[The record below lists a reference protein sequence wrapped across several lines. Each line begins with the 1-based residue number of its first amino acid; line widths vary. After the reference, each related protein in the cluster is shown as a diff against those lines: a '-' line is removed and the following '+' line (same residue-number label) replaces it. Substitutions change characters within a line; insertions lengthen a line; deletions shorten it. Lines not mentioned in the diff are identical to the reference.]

1 MATNNTNLTTPLL
14 PQNSNPNS
22 QLISVHTN
30 LESPDNSHL
39 SESSAQIEC
48 DPENPFGFPE
58 LGRLSIP
65 ESSTIDP
72 FRNHTPVIEG
82 VYEWV
87 KIVVCLP
94 LVVLRLV
101 LFGVSLF
108 VGYLAT
114 LVAINGWKE
123 RERPMDRWRCGV
135 MWVTRVCARGV
146 LFSWGYHWIKRRGQP
161 APRGIAPIVVS
172 NHVSFVEPIFFFYEI
187 FPTIV
192 ASDSHDS
199 LPLVGTIIRAMQ
211 VIYVNRSSAASRKHA
226 IDEIKRK
233 ASCDRFPR
241 VLLFPEG
248 TTTNGRALLSFQLG
262 AFLPG
267 YPIQP
272 VTVHYPFVHF
282 DQSWGNISLP
292 KLMFRMFTQFHNFM
306 EVEYLPVIRPLENQ
320 EESENRYAN
329 IYAERT
335 GYAIASA
342 LNIVQT
348 SYSYGDMIL
357 LTKAAQRK
365 QVNPSKFMVEMSKV
379 ESAYQIT
386 NREAVEFLDKFLSMN
401 PDNSGSVRLP
411 DFSRVLKLKTC
422 DLSKKIFA
430 FLDVEK
436 NGRIT
441 FKQFLYGSLYVL
453 KHLSFRRACEVAF
466 SKTSSARESYIS
478 EQEFGDL
485 VRLAISDMSA
495 DEASDLFHLFDHDGD
510 GKVSKDDFFDCLKR
524 HPLLIAIFSP
534 LVQLE
539 QEMVNERTF
548 KEIV

>member
-1 MATNNTNLTTPLL
+1 MATDNANLATALL
-14 PQNSNPNS
+14 PQNANPKP
-22 QLISVHTN
+22 QHISVHID
-30 LESPDNSHL
+30 LESPDKNHL
-39 SESSAQIEC
+39 SESSGQLDS
-48 DPENPFGFPE
+48 DPGNPFGFPE
-58 LGRLSIP
+58 LGMPSIP

-82 VYEWV
+82 VYEWAKV
-87 KIVVCLP
+87 VVCLP

-108 VGYLAT
+108 VGYLAA
-114 LVAINGWKE
+114 VAAINGWKE

-135 MWVTRVCARGV
+135 MRVTRVCARGV
-146 LFSWGYHWIKRRGQP
+146 LFSWGYHWIKRRGRP
-161 APRGIAPIVVS
+161 APRGFAPIVVS
-172 NHVSFVEPIFFFYEI
+172 NHI

-199 LPLVGTIIRAMQ
+199 VPLVGTIIKAMQ

-233 ASCDRFPR
+233 ASYDRFPR

-306 EVEYLPVIRPLENQ
+306 EVEYLPVIRPLRECKLICK
-320 EESENRYAN
+320 N
-329 IYAERT
+329 IWRK
-335 GYAIASA
+335 G
-342 LNIVQT
+342 N
-348 SYSYGDMIL
+348 MIL
-357 LTKAAQRK
+357 LTKAAQMK
-365 QVNPSKFMVEMSKV
+365 QVNPSKFMVEMAKV

-401 PDNSGSVRLP
+401 PDNSSGSVRLP

-422 DLSKKIFA
+422 GLSKKIFA

-436 NGRIT
+436 NGQIT

-453 KHLSFRRACEVAF
+453 KHPSFRRACEVAF
-466 SKTSSARESYIS
+466 SKTSTVRESYIS

-485 VRLAISDMSA
+485 VRLAILDMSA
-495 DEASDLFHLFDHDGD
+495 DEVSDLFHLFDHDGD
-510 GKVSKDDFFDCLKR
+510 GKVSKDTFPYELTLRSALGKKGVRRTDYHIRELSCFEVPTLLKFKTSIPR
-524 HPLLIAIFSP
+524 
-534 LVQLE
+534 LE
-539 QEMVNERTF
+539 WYWEGME
-548 KEIV
+548 

>member
-1 MATNNTNLTTPLL
+1 MATNTNLTTPLL
-14 PQNSNPNS
+14 PQNSNPNPHS
-22 QLISVHTN
+22 ISVHTN
-30 LESPDNSHL
+30 LESPDNNHL

-58 LGRLSIP
+58 LARLSIP

-94 LVVLRLV
+94 LVLLRLV

-108 VGYLAT
+108 VGYLAAV
-114 LVAINGWKE
+114 VAINGWKE
-123 RERPMDRWRCGV
+123 TERPMDRWRCGV

-146 LFSWGYHWIKRRGQP
+146 LFSWGYHWIKRRGRP

-172 NHVSFVEPIFFFYEI
+172 NHASFVEPIFFFYEI

-199 LPLVGTIIRAMQ
+199 VPLVGTIIRAMQ

-292 KLMFRMFTQFHNFM
+292 KLMFRMLTQFHNFM

-320 EESENRYAN
+320 EESANGYAN
-329 IYAERT
+329 IYAGRT

-357 LTKAAQRK
+357 LTKAAQIK
-365 QVNPSKFMVEMSKV
+365 QVNPSKFMVEMAKV
-379 ESAYQIT
+379 ES
-386 NREAVEFLDKFLSMN
+386 
-401 PDNSGSVRLP
+401 
-411 DFSRVLKLKTC
+411 
-422 DLSKKIFA
+422 IFA

-436 NGRIT
+436 NGQIT

-453 KHLSFRRACEVAF
+453 KHPSFRRACEVAF
-466 SKTSSARESYIS
+466 SKTSAARESYIS
-478 EQEFGDL
+478 EQEQFGDL

-495 DEASDLFHLFDHDGD
+495 NEISDLFHLFDHDGD
-510 GKVSKDDFFDCLKR
+510 GKVRKGTFPYDRTLRWVNSLKKR
-524 HPLLIAIFSP
+524 VRYTCYHIRFLISYHVLIRT
-534 LVQLE
+534 LV
-539 QEMVNERTF
+539 TGW
-548 KEIV
+548 K